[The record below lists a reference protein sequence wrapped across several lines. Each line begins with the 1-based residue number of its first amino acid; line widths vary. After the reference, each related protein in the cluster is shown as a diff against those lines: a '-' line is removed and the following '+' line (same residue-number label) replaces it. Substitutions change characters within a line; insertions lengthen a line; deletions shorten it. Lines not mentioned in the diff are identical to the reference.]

1 MSHLPTPPGGTRPRV
16 AVLFG
21 GRSSEHAISCVTA
34 GRVLQAIDRDKY
46 DVVPIGIA
54 KDGRWVLESGETHRL
69 AITAPDRLPEVDGS
83 LPVLSIAQDGGRG
96 AMVVHEQGQLPHALA
111 SVDVV

>member
-1 MSHLPTPPGGTRPRV
+1 MDDLVATPAKPRV

-34 GRVLQAIDRDKY
+34 GSVLQAIDRTAY

-54 KDGRWVLESGETHRL
+54 KDGRWVLESGDPERL
-69 AITAPDRLPEVDGS
+69 AINGPHELPEVDSS
-83 LPVLSIAQDGGRG
+83 LPVLSIAQDGGAG
-96 AMVVHEQGQLPHALA
+96 SMVVHQPVDVPHALG
-111 SVDVV
+111 

>member
-1 MSHLPTPPGGTRPRV
+1 MSDLTDPDLPAPSRPTKPRV

-34 GRVLQAIDRDKY
+34 GSVLQAIDREKY

-54 KDGRWVLESGETHRL
+54 KDGRWVLESGETERL
-69 AITAPDRLPEVDGS
+69 SISSPDRLPEVDAT
-83 LPVLSIAQDGGRG
+83 LPVLSIAQEDRKS
-96 AMVVHEQGQLPHALA
+96 VV
-111 SVDVV
+111 